1 VNLNKGIMYQK
12 QYADRR
18 LESLIKSHIG
28 ASDSYIEAV
37 AWASFSGTHSIT
49 EIANEVARLKKCHS

>member
-1 VNLNKGIMYQK
+1 MYQK

-28 ASDSYIEAV
+28 ASDAYIEAV
-37 AWASFSGTHSIT
+37 AWAIFSGSHSIV
-49 EIANEVARLKKCHS
+49 EISNEITRIKKLNNHE